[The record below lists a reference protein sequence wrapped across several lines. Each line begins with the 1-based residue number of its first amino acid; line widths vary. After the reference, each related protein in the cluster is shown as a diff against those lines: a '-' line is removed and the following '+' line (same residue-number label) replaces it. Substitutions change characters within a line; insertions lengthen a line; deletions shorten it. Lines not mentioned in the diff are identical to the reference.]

1 MKSKHLLLLLLLY
14 PTLATAQVS
23 TGIGVSLTGFTVTG
37 STVTFTVSW
46 SKNEQLAQWSDSV
59 WVWAD
64 YIDSGEMKRLP
75 LNIDAAWASSGTV
88 IKIPGNNK
96 GMYIVGNARTS
107 DATFTTTVSLPFT
120 GEMSGICAY
129 ATNYLPLA
137 EWNIGKTELTFTG
150 TPNYSVVLQK
160 GAAYDTVTT
169 GAKFTIPPGYTFYAF
184 TDATGAPGE
193 LKCKPAEIQTLQA
206 SASSFCDGGAGV
218 ELSLA
223 ATELGTPYELY
234 KNGEATAI
242 ASFVGTGAA
251 AAFNGF
257 FEEGVYTAKVPAA
270 DNYCGEDMNNA
281 VTVAK
286 NELPGITTHPQS
298 VEYCSG
304 LTTNLSVAP
313 SSGYTYTWR
322 AGNTVLNVDAG
333 LATYTTPS
341 TLTPGSASYTV
352 TLTDANGCSKTSN
365 TAVVTVYALP
375 VITGQ
380 PVSYLLVDLNNPFS
394 LSVTA
399 QPGSGTTLGY
409 QWKRNGSNVTNGNA
423 ATYSAAGTVNAGGAY
438 HVVVSNAYACTVTS
452 GNATIDV
459 QDLPPTAECRGF
471 EAGKIGSSATGS
483 CTGFDAGAVGISLAC
498 YQFDSGSI
506 GK

>member
-23 TGIGVSLTGFTVTG
+23 TGIGVSLTDFAVTG

-46 SKNEQLAQWSDSV
+46 SENEQPAQWSDSV

-64 YIDSGEMKRLP
+64 YNDSGEMKRLP
-75 LNIDAAWASSGTV
+75 LNIEAASASLGTV

-96 GMYIVGNARTS
+96 GIYIVGDARTS
-107 DATFTTTVSLPFT
+107 GATFTTTVSLPFT
-120 GEMSGICAY
+120 GEMSGVCVY

-137 EWNIGKTELTFTG
+137 EWNTGKTELTFTG

-160 GAAYDTVTT
+160 GAVYDTVTA
-169 GAKFTIPPGYTFYAF
+169 GAKYTIPAGYAFYAF

-193 LKCKPAEIQTLQA
+193 LKCKPAVTQTLQA
-206 SASSFCDGGAGV
+206 SASSFCDGDAGV

-223 ATELGTPYELY
+223 GTEQGTPYELY
-234 KNGEATAI
+234 RNGDATAI

-251 AAFNGF
+251 AAFSGF
-257 FEEGVYTAKVPAA
+257 FVEGVYTAKVPAA

-304 LTTNLSVAP
+304 LATNLTVAP

-322 AGNTVLNVDAG
+322 MGNTALDGAYS
-333 LATYTTPS
+333 ATYTTPA

-365 TAVVTVYALP
+365 TAVVTVHALP

-394 LSVTA
+394 LSVIA
-399 QPGSGTTLGY
+399 QPGSGTALSY
-409 QWKRNGSNVTNGNA
+409 QWKRNGSNVSNGNA
-423 ATYSAAGTVNAGGAY
+423 ATYNAAGTVNAGGAY
-438 HVVVSNAYACTVTS
+438 HVVVSNAYACSVTS
-452 GNATIDV
+452 SHATIDV
-459 QDLPPTAECRGF
+459 LDLPPTAECKGF

-483 CTGFDAGAVGISLAC
+483 CTGFNAGAVGISLAC